1 MRPIF
6 LLSAGIMAFSTISA
20 VAATKPTRFWN
31 LTTKTVTSLELAKAG
46 TSSFGPNLC
55 KVDKDGSVDYDER
68 LNLPDTVAPGNYD
81 VKLGYA
87 SGRTC
92 TVRNVSV
99 KKGKVF
105 SIDDKGLTDCTK

>member
-6 LLSAGIMAFSTISA
+6 LLSAGIMAFSTLSA

-31 LTTKTVTSLELAKAG
+31 LTAKTVTSFELAKAG
-46 TSSFGPNLC
+46 TTSFGPDLC
-55 KVDKDGSVDYDER
+55 KSDKDGNVDYDER
-68 LNLPDTVAPGNYD
+68 LNLPDSVAPGSYD

-92 TVRNVSV
+92 VVKNVPI

-105 SIDDKGLTDCTK
+105 SIDDKSLTDCTK

>member
-20 VAATKPTRFWN
+20 AAATKPTRFWN
-31 LTTKTVTSLELAKAG
+31 LTTKTVTSFELAKAG
-46 TSSFGPNLC
+46 TTSFGPDLC
-55 KVDKDGSVDYDER
+55 KSDKDGSVDYDER
-68 LNLPDTVAPGNYD
+68 LSLPDTVATGSYD

-92 TVRNVSV
+92 VVKNVSI
-99 KKGKVF
+99 KTGKVF
-105 SIDDKGLTDCTK
+105 SVDDKSLTDCTK